1 MGATAEIRDIWEQVK
16 TGDLGDT
23 AAKGKRV
30 EDEVARRMMSM
41 EFARTDGD
49 NVVINMWDAKQFFD
63 RLPVASTIQEACEDG
78 YPQKTLAISMMAH
91 RAPRVLTHKGTY
103 GKITGISGRSILPGC
118 PTAPA
123 LGRI

>member
-1 MGATAEIRDIWEQVK
+1 MGATAEIRDIWEQGK

-63 RLPVASTIQEACEDG
+63 RLPVASTIQEACKDG
-78 YPQKTLAISMMAH
+78 YPQKTLVISMMAH
-91 RAPRVLTHKGTY
+91 KAPRVLTHKGTY
-103 GKITGISGRSILPGC
+103 
-118 PTAPA
+118 
-123 LGRI
+123 